1 MINLNDMIEAEI
13 ETGYGDANA
22 QAKVYLGRLRTTDK
36 KWLDEDLDEI
46 LKGLVD
52 FIDSLVLD

>member
-1 MINLNDMIEAEI
+1 MREKTNKDISRRVKLAFSNRA
-13 ETGYGDANA
+13 
-22 QAKVYLGRLRTTDK
+22 YLGRLRTTDK

-52 FIDSLVLD
+52 FIDSLD